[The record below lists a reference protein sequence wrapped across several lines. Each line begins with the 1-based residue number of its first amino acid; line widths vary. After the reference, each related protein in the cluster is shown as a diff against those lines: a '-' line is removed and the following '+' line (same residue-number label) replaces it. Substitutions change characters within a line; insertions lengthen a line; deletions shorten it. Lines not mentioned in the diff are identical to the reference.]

1 MIDIICILF
10 FVLITICISIGCY
23 KSKHNYNTN
32 PIEDT
37 IIYTDETD
45 NDAHN
50 IKLSQEEKIN
60 EADIN
65 TGDSLMFK
73 M

>member
-10 FVLITICISIGCY
+10 FVFITICLSIGCY
-23 KSKHNYNTN
+23 KSKHSYNTK

-37 IIYTDETD
+37 IIYTEEPD
-45 NDAHN
+45 NVSHN
-50 IKLSQEEKIN
+50 IKLSQEKIN
-60 EADIN
+60 DSDIN
-65 TGDSLMFK
+65 AGESLMFK

>member
-10 FVLITICISIGCY
+10 FVLITICLAIGCY
-23 KSKHNYNTN
+23 KSKHSYNAE

-37 IIYTDETD
+37 IICTEETD
-45 NDAHN
+45 NDSHN
-50 IKLSQEEKIN
+50 ITVNQQEKIN

-65 TGDSLMFK
+65 MGDSLMFK